1 MAAIWKGTISFGLVT
16 IPVELQSAV
25 RRDRISFRQLR
36 GEDYSPIRYQRIA
49 QDTGEEVPWEEIVKG
64 YEYEKGKFVVL
75 TDEDFEAAA
84 LESTRQF
91 EILDFVK
98 EEEIDPRYFETP
110 YYLTPGKGGEKA
122 YALLREAMRKKES
135 VGVGKIMIRQKQH
148 LAAIK
153 VVDDALLMEIMR
165 FAHELV
171 DTTEYRF
178 PSADN
183 IRPAE
188 LQMAEQLVDALT
200 DEFEPD
206 KYTDEY
212 RENLLK
218 IIRAKAKGQQI
229 EVPAAGAPQEET
241 KVVDLMARL
250 RESLEAREGGSGG
263 RGRRAGKGAA
273 RSATGRKTAA
283 SKQKQSTKPA
293 RKPRGRKTA

>member
-16 IPVELQSAV
+16 IPVELQAAV

-36 GEDYSPIRYQRIA
+36 GEDHSPIRYQRIA
-49 QDTGEEVPWEEIVKG
+49 QETGEEVPWEDIVKG

-153 VVDDALLMEIMR
+153 VVDDALLMEVMR
-165 FAHELV
+165 FGHELV

-178 PSADN
+178 PKADN
-183 IRPAE
+183 VRPAE
-188 LQMAEQLVDALT
+188 LQMAEQLVDSLT
-200 DEFEPD
+200 DEFKPD

-212 RENLLK
+212 RENLLR

-229 EVPAAGAPQEET
+229 EVPAAGAPPEDT

-250 RESLEAREGGSGG
+250 RESLEAREGGA
-263 RGRRAGKGAA
+263 RGKRADKGAA
-273 RSATGRKTAA
+273 RTGRKTAA
-283 SKQKQSTKPA
+283 SKQKQAQKTA
-293 RKPRGRKTA
+293 RKRSRKTA